1 MTAGESWV
9 PPGIDT
15 SKANVARVYDY
26 WLGGSHNFRADQ
38 DAARSLIAIEPNT
51 RGIARQNRAF
61 LGRAVR
67 FLAREEGIRQFIDI
81 GSGIPT
87 QQNVHE
93 VAEQVAP
100 GSRVVYVD
108 NDDVVVAHSKL
119 ILDGNAN
126 ATVVK
131 GDLRDPAAILADP
144 ETLRLIDFSQPV
156 GVLLV
161 GGLVAGVW
169 PWVPDPHHPEQIIA
183 TLRDALAPG
192 SYLAICHACSDSK
205 PDVAGAAE
213 TVYSHRVSAQLA
225 VRTRDQIGR
234 LFDGFPLVDPGLAW
248 LPLWRPDSPDDVP
261 ENPEQYWGM
270 VGVGKR

>member
-1 MTAGESWV
+1 MTTDASWV
-9 PPGIDT
+9 PPGVDT

-26 WLGGSHNFRADQ
+26 WLGGSHNFLADQ
-38 DAARSLIAIEPNT
+38 DAARALIAIEPNT
-51 RGIARQNRAF
+51 RGIARENRAF

-67 FLAREEGIRQFIDI
+67 FLAREEGIRQFLDI

-119 ILDGNAN
+119 ILDGNPD
-126 ATVVK
+126 ATVIK
-131 GDLRDPAAILADP
+131 GDVRDPAAILAHP
-144 ETLRLIDFSQPV
+144 ETLRLIDFSEPV

-161 GGLVAGVW
+161 AVLHF
-169 PWVPDPHHPEQIIA
+169 VPDSDHPEQIIA
-183 TLRDALAPG
+183 TLRDAVAPG
-192 SYLAICHACSDSK
+192 SHLAICHACRDAK

-213 TVYSHRVSAQLA
+213 AVYSNRVSAQLA
-225 VRTRDQIGR
+225 VRTRDEVAR
-234 LFDGFPLVDPGLAW
+234 LFDGFPLIDPGLAW
-248 LPLWRPDSPDDVP
+248 LPQWRPDSPDDVP
-261 ENPEQYWGM
+261 EHPEQYWGI

>member
-1 MTAGESWV
+1 MTEDASWV

-38 DAARSLIAIEPNT
+38 DAARSIIAIEPNT
-51 RGIARQNRAF
+51 RAIARQNRAF
-61 LGRAVR
+61 LGRVVR
-67 FLAREEGIRQFIDI
+67 YLAREEGIRQFLDI

-93 VAEQVAP
+93 VLEQVAP

-119 ILDGNAN
+119 ILDGNPGA
-126 ATVVK
+126 VIIK
-131 GDLRDPAAILADP
+131 GDVRDPAAILADP
-144 ETLRLIDFSQPV
+144 ETRRLIDFSEPV

-161 GGLVAGVW
+161 AVLHF
-169 PWVPDPHHPEQIIA
+169 VPDSDHPDQIIA
-183 TLRDALAPG
+183 ALRDALAPG
-192 SYLAICHACSDSK
+192 SYLAICHACRDAK
-205 PDVAGAAE
+205 PEIAGATE
-213 TVYSHRVSAQLA
+213 TVYSSRVSAQLA
-225 VRTRDQIGR
+225 VRTRDEVAR
-234 LFDGFPLVDPGLAW
+234 LFEGFPLVDPGLVW

-261 ENPEQYWGM
+261 EHPEQYWGI
-270 VGVGKR
+270 VGVGRR